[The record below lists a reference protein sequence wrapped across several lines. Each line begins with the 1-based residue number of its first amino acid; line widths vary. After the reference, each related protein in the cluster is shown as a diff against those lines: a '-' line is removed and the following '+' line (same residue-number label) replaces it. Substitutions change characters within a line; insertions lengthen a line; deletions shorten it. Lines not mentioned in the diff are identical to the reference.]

1 MFVTPLDF
9 IIAINS
15 DENNV
20 IIIIIVIIDGPW
32 SKCNKPTLF
41 FNFKIVIF
49 DSEYIL
55 HAETQRSSTTRYP
68 QDRPYDILKERSTNL
83 AH

>member
-49 DSEYIL
+49 DSE
-55 HAETQRSSTTRYP
+55 
-68 QDRPYDILKERSTNL
+68 
-83 AH
+83 

>member
-20 IIIIIVIIDGPW
+20 IIIIIDIIDGQW

-49 DSEYIL
+49 DSE
-55 HAETQRSSTTRYP
+55 
-68 QDRPYDILKERSTNL
+68 
-83 AH
+83 